1 MIASLY
7 FNLDSQSSNLNIIIW
22 CDICVLCSIIEV
34 TKGGEKS
41 WMIDYANFF
50 ALDSFMSVCV
60 QLNDWIIINIQE
72 HIHKNLRLASFFF
85 FFGYDGKGYSQTN
98 LHASWIWIQ
107 VFFLNDIRNTCIPI
121 NPEHSNE
128 FNTILRVMAQRF
140 T

>member
-85 FFGYDGKGYSQTN
+85 FLVMMARDILKPIYMPAESESKSSFWMILETHVSP
-98 LHASWIWIQ
+98 S
-107 VFFLNDIRNTCIPI
+107 IRNIQMNSI
-121 NPEHSNE
+121 QFYE
-128 FNTILRVMAQRF
+128 
-140 T
+140 